1 VIARTTVLGVALI
14 VMIGAAT
21 QAQAEPQR
29 QAEDDFSSSGL
40 YAGLGFAVG
49 FENFDTV
56 RSDLAGTPV
65 GFDSWLG
72 YRVIPNL
79 AAELELGYLNGFEPG
94 GPGPSSVGLDVL
106 AFTGNLKAYLL
117 TGRVQPFVLVGIGLT
132 DYIASVPG
140 LTDHET
146 ELAARFGGG
155 IDVYLTESFAL
166 QLKSSYMLT
175 TRDLDGLDYVDLTFG
190 GQIRF

>member
-1 VIARTTVLGVALI
+1 MIAKTTVLGIALMA
-14 VMIGAAT
+14 MIGVAT
-21 QAQAEPQR
+21 QAQAER
-29 QAEDDFSSSGL
+29 QAEDDFSSPGL

-49 FENFDTV
+49 FENFDPGFI
-56 RSDLAGTPV
+56 DMGTPV

-79 AAELELGYLNGFEPG
+79 AAELELGYLNGFEPDG
-94 GPGPSSVGLDVL
+94 VPSSAGLDVL

-132 DYIASVPG
+132 DFIVSAPG
-140 LTDHET
+140 LSEHET
-146 ELAARFGGG
+146 DFAARFGGG

-166 QLKSSYMLT
+166 QVKTSYMLT

>member
-1 VIARTTVLGVALI
+1 MIARTTVLGVALI

-21 QAQAEPQR
+21 QAQAER
-29 QAEDDFSSSGL
+29 QAEDDFSSPGL

-49 FENFDTV
+49 FENFDILG
-56 RSDLAGTPV
+56 SIDMGTPV

-79 AAELELGYLNGFEPG
+79 AAELELGYLNGFESG
-94 GPGPSSVGLDVL
+94 QAPSSLGLDVL

-132 DYIASVPG
+132 DFILSAPRS
-140 LTDHET
+140 DHET
-146 ELAARFGGG
+146 DFAARFGGG

-175 TRDLDGLDYVDLTFG
+175 TGDLDGGDYVDLTFG